1 MLSNTLWKCR
11 TTSGPELTT
20 MTLNTQH
27 SVTVQMYRAHGP
39 AVALCRCTDQPH
51 HGLGHFFASTISVF
65 RKFCEVQLDSRGPS
79 WVLSDTEEISWFL
92 SSCPSAVF
100 EWWQTE
106 YGECSTA
113 LSADWW
119 PEQVWLALPGETEQ
133 MTASSGSEFCDLSN
147 KIRAFTLPGYFICS
161 VIIVPQSVLSSLLVN
176 FWENNNDE
184 ILLLLNFVPYLLVVY
199 SYLVY

>member
-1 MLSNTLWKCR
+1 
-11 TTSGPELTT
+11 
-20 MTLNTQH
+20 
-27 SVTVQMYRAHGP
+27 MYRTAP
-39 AVALCRCTDQPH
+39 PWI
-51 HGLGHFFASTISVF
+51 GHFFAFTLSVF
-65 RKFCEVQLDSRGPS
+65 RKFCEVQLGSRRPS
-79 WVLSDTEEISWFL
+79 WVLSDTQEINWFL

-100 EWWQTE
+100 EWWQIE
-106 YGECSTA
+106 YGKCSTA
-113 LSADWW
+113 LSGDWW

-161 VIIVPQSVLSSLLVN
+161 LIIIPQSVLSSLLVN

-184 ILLLLNFVPYLLVVY
+184 ILLLLNFVPFLLVAY